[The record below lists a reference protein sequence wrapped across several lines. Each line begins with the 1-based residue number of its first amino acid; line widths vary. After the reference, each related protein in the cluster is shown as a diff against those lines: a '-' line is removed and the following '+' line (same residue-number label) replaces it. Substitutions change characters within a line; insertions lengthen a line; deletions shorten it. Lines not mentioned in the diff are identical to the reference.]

1 MIITREKALAIL
13 KNHGWTPEAQTAS
26 FQGVLVKEG
35 FSFYENL
42 GIKEE
47 YRLKDVLLW
56 LGY

>member
-1 MIITREKALAIL
+1 MVITREKALAIL
-13 KNHGWTPEAQTAS
+13 KNHGWNSNSQSAS
-26 FQGVLVKEG
+26 FQGVLVKSG
-35 FSFYENL
+35 FSFNENL